1 MSCPG
6 IDELVA
12 GGAAAEHARS
22 CDDCRAV
29 LEVVAA
35 RAPAGCGLAEA
46 LMAAQATGEIAPE
59 SERLLAL
66 HLGNC
71 ASCALV
77 AGSLDAPAMADA
89 LASAVDLERS
99 FDDQRAASERSFAES
114 RAADD
119 RSAPERRFAAP
130 PASVERATGAGARV
144 DRGPI
149 SASAAGDRRE
159 RTDGGSRRPDR
170 EPVRRRRDVAVA
182 VIALLAI
189 AVIAALVTR
198 ALG

>member
-6 IDELVA
+6 IDELLA
-12 GGAAAEHARS
+12 GGAAAEHARG

-46 LMAAQATGEIAPE
+46 LMAAQATGEIAAE

-71 ASCALV
+71 ASCAMV

-89 LASAVDLERS
+89 LASAVELERS
-99 FDDQRAASERSFAES
+99 FGDHSPAVDDQR
-114 RAADD
+114 
-119 RSAPERRFAAP
+119 
-130 PASVERATGAGARV
+130 V
-144 DRGPI
+144 DRR
-149 SASAAGDRRE
+149 ARRRDR
-159 RTDGGSRRPDR
+159 D
-170 EPVRRRRDVAVA
+170 PVRRRKGVAVA